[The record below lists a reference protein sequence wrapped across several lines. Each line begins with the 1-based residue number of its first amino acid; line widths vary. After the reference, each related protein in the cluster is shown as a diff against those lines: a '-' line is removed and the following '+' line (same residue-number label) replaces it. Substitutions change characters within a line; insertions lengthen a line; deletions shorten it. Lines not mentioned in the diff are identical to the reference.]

1 VDESESPAF
10 EDSKLTVPD
19 PFPPAE
25 GFVLI
30 SPDGSYALDLGV
42 RGLAHAV
49 GVLPREW
56 SVIDVRVERQGLRRV
71 VIIEVTTRDGRLVD
85 RWMKRPQAAATVM
98 PSPAWLTEH
107 GFTELQRRRF
117 PFAPSAEGRTC
128 TASRTAPQ
136 PYHRLR
142 RTQRMKQDD
151 RQLGGKPPGG
161 RWSLGPVARAVGPSR
176 LKESLWEALA

>member
-56 SVIDVRVERQGLRRV
+56 SVIDVRVERRGLRRV

-85 RWMKRPQAAATVM
+85 RWMKRPQAASDGDAESRVAHGARLHRVATTKI
-98 PSPAWLTEH
+98 SL
-107 GFTELQRRRF
+107 R
-117 PFAPSAEGRTC
+117 AER
-128 TASRTAPQ
+128 
-136 PYHRLR
+136 
-142 RTQRMKQDD
+142 
-151 RQLGGKPPGG
+151 GG
-161 RWSLGPVARAVGPSR
+161 
-176 LKESLWEALA
+176 